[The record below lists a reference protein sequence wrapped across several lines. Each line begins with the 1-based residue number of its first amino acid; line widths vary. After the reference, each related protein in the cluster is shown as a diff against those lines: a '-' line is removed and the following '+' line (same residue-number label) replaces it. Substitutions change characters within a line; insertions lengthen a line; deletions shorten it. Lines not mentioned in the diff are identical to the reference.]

1 MEGGKVMMLFTE
13 GRLQAYERMMQQT
26 YCGSRDH
33 GDSRPTKS
41 GGKKP
46 AVKGG
51 ERKGCNQ
58 SQKK

>member
-1 MEGGKVMMLFTE
+1 MMLFTE

-51 ERKGCNQ
+51 ERNGCNQ